1 MAIAATKLII
11 NKVFLIIT
19 NFRPTKIIYFADIS
33 SKSENDSYFCRQ
45 IILNHSL
52 KQIKMKKTFLLI
64 AALLMMGSAAFA
76 GGGID
81 LAIGPKVG
89 FQTASLSYQK
99 ADIKA
104 GFSNHFT
111 AGIFGRVTVGRVY
124 VQPEVLYFKTS
135 NVFDAHV
142 IGVEENENLFNLPT
156 GANVNLTLNQ
166 MNLQVPIL
174 VGFNV
179 IDLDV
184 VTLRAQVG
192 PTANFVLQSK
202 TLYDQTYTLEGQ
214 TAEIANTTTDEKFN
228 PKNISWGVQ
237 AGLGVD
243 VLKRITLDI
252 NYNFGLS
259 KMFDAL
265 NETTLGE
272 TFDFSNID
280 NTKQNMFMVT
290 IGYKFF

>member
-1 MAIAATKLII
+1 
-11 NKVFLIIT
+11 
-19 NFRPTKIIYFADIS
+19 
-33 SKSENDSYFCRQ
+33 
-45 IILNHSL
+45 
-52 KQIKMKKTFLLI
+52 MKKTFLLI

-76 GGGID
+76 GGGFD

-89 FQTASLSYQK
+89 YQTAKLSYQK
-99 ADIKA
+99 ADIKSS
-104 GFSNHFT
+104 FSNHFT
-111 AGIFGRVTVGRVY
+111 AGLFGRVTIGRVY

-135 NVFDAHV
+135 NIFEGHV
-142 IGVEENENLFNLPT
+142 TGVESDNLFNLPT

-166 MNLQVPIL
+166 MNLQVPVMIGVNIL
-174 VGFNV
+174 
-179 IDLDV
+179 DLDI
-184 VTLRAQVG
+184 VTLRAQAG
-192 PTANFVLQSK
+192 PTANFVLKSQ
-202 TLYDQTYTLEGQ
+202 TLYDKTYTLDGQ
-214 TAEIANTTTDEKFN
+214 QSEIANTTTDEDFDTKA
-228 PKNISWGVQ
+228 ISWGVQ

-290 IGYKFF
+290 VGLKFF

>member
-1 MAIAATKLII
+1 
-11 NKVFLIIT
+11 
-19 NFRPTKIIYFADIS
+19 
-33 SKSENDSYFCRQ
+33 
-45 IILNHSL
+45 
-52 KQIKMKKTFLLI
+52 MKKTFLLI
-64 AALLMMGSAAFA
+64 TALLMMGSAAFA

-228 PKNISWGVQ
+228 PKSISWGVQ

>member
-1 MAIAATKLII
+1 
-11 NKVFLIIT
+11 
-19 NFRPTKIIYFADIS
+19 
-33 SKSENDSYFCRQ
+33 
-45 IILNHSL
+45 
-52 KQIKMKKTFLLI
+52 MKKTFLLI

-111 AGIFGRVTVGRVY
+111 AGIFGRVTIGRVY

>member
-1 MAIAATKLII
+1 
-11 NKVFLIIT
+11 
-19 NFRPTKIIYFADIS
+19 
-33 SKSENDSYFCRQ
+33 
-45 IILNHSL
+45 
-52 KQIKMKKTFLLI
+52 MKKTFLLI
-64 AALLMMGSAAFA
+64 TALLMMGSAAFA

-111 AGIFGRVTVGRVY
+111 AGFFGRVTIGRVY

-228 PKNISWGVQ
+228 PKSISWGLQ

>member
-1 MAIAATKLII
+1 
-11 NKVFLIIT
+11 
-19 NFRPTKIIYFADIS
+19 
-33 SKSENDSYFCRQ
+33 
-45 IILNHSL
+45 
-52 KQIKMKKTFLLI
+52 MKKTLLLI
-64 AALLMMGSAAFA
+64 AALFMMGSAAFA
-76 GGGID
+76 IGGID

-89 FQTASLSYQK
+89 FQTAHLSYQK

-111 AGIFGRVTVGRVY
+111 AGLFGRVTVGRLY

-142 IGVEENENLFNLPT
+142 VGVESDNLFNLPT
-156 GANVNLTLNQ
+156 GANINVTLNQ

-174 VGFNV
+174 IGLNV
-179 IDLDV
+179 IDLDL

-192 PTANFVLQSK
+192 PTANFILQSK
-202 TLYDQTYTLEGQ
+202 TMYDHTYTINGQ
-214 TAEIANTTTDEKFN
+214 HAEIANTTTDQEFN
-228 PKNISWGVQ
+228 PKNIAWGLQ

-243 VLKRITLDI
+243 VLKRFTLDI

-259 KMFDAL
+259 KMFENL
-265 NETTLGE
+265 NNTILGD

-280 NTKQNMFMVT
+280 NTKQTMFMVT
-290 IGYKFF
+290 VGFKFL

>member
-1 MAIAATKLII
+1 
-11 NKVFLIIT
+11 
-19 NFRPTKIIYFADIS
+19 
-33 SKSENDSYFCRQ
+33 
-45 IILNHSL
+45 
-52 KQIKMKKTFLLI
+52 MKKTLLLI
-64 AALLMMGSAAFA
+64 AALFMMGSAAFA
-76 GGGID
+76 IGGID

-89 FQTASLSYQK
+89 FQTAHLSYQK

-111 AGIFGRVTVGRVY
+111 AGLFGRVTVGRLY

-142 IGVEENENLFNLPT
+142 VGVESDNLFNLPT
-156 GANVNLTLNQ
+156 GANINVTLNQ

-174 VGFNV
+174 IGLNV
-179 IDLDV
+179 IDLDL

-192 PTANFVLQSK
+192 PTANFILQSK
-202 TLYDQTYTLEGQ
+202 TMYDHTYTINGQ
-214 TAEIANTTTDEKFN
+214 HAEIANTTTDQEFN
-228 PKNISWGVQ
+228 PKNIAWGLQ

-243 VLKRITLDI
+243 VLKRFTLDI

-259 KMFDAL
+259 KMFENL
-265 NETTLGE
+265 NNTILGD

-280 NTKQNMFMVT
+280 NTKQSMFLVT
-290 IGYKFF
+290 VGVKFL